1 MATVVMAATGT
12 IGNTGTMVAV
22 MGTTVT
28 TMATIEIDTIGMAVG
43 STLARSVLESP

>member
-12 IGNTGTMVAV
+12 IGSTGTMVAV

-28 TMATIEIDTIGMAVG
+28 TDTIGTAVG

>member
-12 IGNTGTMVAV
+12 IGSTGTMVAV

-28 TMATIEIDTIGMAVG
+28 TIATDTIGTAVG